1 MPAISVIIP
10 VYNMGPWLR
19 DCLESVLAQTF
30 TSFEC
35 ILVDDGSTDDSP
47 QICDHYAKKDD
58 RFRVIHKANG
68 GLSSA
73 RNAGL
78 DDAAGEY
85 IAFVDSDDVILP
97 DYLKVLYEAL
107 HQNDADMSICGVEDV
122 TESCQSLP
130 NPALTQPIKEGCFG
144 GDELLY
150 EFYGPSS
157 TYYTVAWNK
166 LYSARL
172 WENLRYP
179 NGLIHEDDAVAHRLF
194 HESRA
199 VACVARPLY
208 RYRLRSGSI
217 CRTGFSPARFD
228 GVTALVM
235 RCRYLSQNQLPKDL
249 QSKALAACWCR
260 YLSLCAQARQT
271 LTPAVYD
278 RWHAEQMRMCTLL
291 APLPA
296 CRELSLREKA
306 SCLLWSARP
315 LPHTHTK
322 KGKE

>member
-97 DYLKVLYEAL
+97 DYLKILYEAL

-122 TESCQSLP
+122 TESCQSLAP
-130 NPALTQPIKEGCFG
+130 PALTPPPPAGWVG
-144 GDELLY
+144 GVE
-150 EFYGPSS
+150 
-157 TYYTVAWNK
+157 
-166 LYSARL
+166 
-172 WENLRYP
+172 LRYVILGP
-179 NGLIHEDDAVAHRLF
+179 YSTD
-194 HESRA
+194 
-199 VACVARPLY
+199 
-208 RYRLRSGSI
+208 
-217 CRTGFSPARFD
+217 
-228 GVTALVM
+228 
-235 RCRYLSQNQLPKDL
+235 
-249 QSKALAACWCR
+249 
-260 YLSLCAQARQT
+260 
-271 LTPAVYD
+271 
-278 RWHAEQMRMCTLL
+278 
-291 APLPA
+291 
-296 CRELSLREKA
+296 
-306 SCLLWSARP
+306 
-315 LPHTHTK
+315 
-322 KGKE
+322 